1 MEKLPTPNVFIG
13 FLDAE
18 NATHD
23 LFPVVLLKLQ
33 LQLVGIFVEVSVNST
48 VSSDFPEVALGVNEA
63 TGAGLAGVND
73 GTGGPDADTPATN
86 RPHTAITPRT
96 CI

>member
-13 FLDAE
+13 LLDVE

-33 LQLVGIFVEVSVNST
+33 LHLVGVFVEVSVNST
-48 VSSDFPEVALGVNEA
+48 VSSDFPEVALDVNEA
-63 TGAGLAGVND
+63 TGAGPAGVND
-73 GTGGPDADTPATN
+73 DTGRTDADTPAIN
-86 RPHTAITPRT
+86 RPNSIIRPRKYT
-96 CI
+96 

>member
-33 LQLVGIFVEVSVNST
+33 LQFVEVSVNST

-86 RPHTAITPRT
+86 RPHTTIIPRT